1 MVTYLFVGKLGLGT
15 SAGKEYV
22 AVVLPE
28 ELVENYEHVFRAL
41 KHASKRGDSLE
52 APLAQARI
60 YIGRLFNE
68 DGEVVMEVNS
78 VVTVDVKYCPTFH
91 PMTPFPGYCIDL
103 TGVARKLEL
112 PLKYY
117 LEILLFTLIVKMGSL
132 EQREYLVYPYEFRYN
147 LNGVPDKIR
156 VFVESYASSLKKVAG
171 SVELSIILAKIG
183 LEGLSADLVEGLK
196 RFYSGDYE
204 GSIKF
209 FRKVVEGLRNH
220 VREKPVFGSKRDE
233 LLHDYLSKAFQLIS
247 NFGEHANTRGSVYE
261 AEFSMEVCL
270 SAVKYLSRYLLP
282 NPPGETSGG
291 MPGSQHATP
300 GNK

>member
-1 MVTYLFVGKLGLGT
+1 MVTYLFVGKLGLGI

-22 AVVLPE
+22 VVVLPE
-28 ELVENYEHVFRAL
+28 ELVENYEHVFKAL
-41 KHASKRGDSLE
+41 TQASKKGDSLE
-52 APLAQARI
+52 APLAQARV

-68 DGEVVMEVNS
+68 DGEVVMEINS
-78 VVTVDVKYCPTFH
+78 VDTVDVKYCPPFSPT
-91 PMTPFPGYCIDL
+91 TLFPGYCIDL

-132 EQREYLVYPYEFRYN
+132 VQREYLVYPYEFRYN
-147 LNGVPDKIR
+147 LHGVPDKIR
-156 VFVESYASSLKKVAG
+156 VFVESYAPSLKKAAG

-183 LEGLSADLVEGLK
+183 LESLSADLVDGLK

-204 GSIKF
+204 VSIKF
-209 FRKVVEGLRNH
+209 FRKVIEGLRNH
-220 VREKPVFGSKRDE
+220 VRESMFWSKRDE
-233 LLHDYLSKAFQLIS
+233 LLHDYLSKTFQLIS
-247 NFGEHANTRGSVYE
+247 NFGEHASTRASVYE
-261 AEFSMEVCL
+261 AESSMEVCL
-270 SAVKYLSRYLLP
+270 SGVKYLSRYLLP
-282 NPPGETSGG
+282 DLPGETSGG

>member
-1 MVTYLFVGKLGLGT
+1 VG
-15 SAGKEYV
+15 
-22 AVVLPE
+22 VVLPE
-28 ELVENYEHVFRAL
+28 ELAENYDHVFLQAL
-41 KHASKRGDSLE
+41 KHAPKKGDPLE
-52 APLAQARI
+52 VPLAQARV

-68 DGEVVMEVNS
+68 DGEVVKEVNS
-78 VVTVDVKYCPTFH
+78 VVTVDVKDCSTFH
-91 PMTPFPGYCIDL
+91 PKTLTFFPGYCIDL
-103 TGVARKLEL
+103 TGLARKLEL

-117 LEILLFTLIVKMGSL
+117 LEILLFTLIVKTGSP

-156 VFVESYASSLKKVAG
+156 VFVESYAPSLKKAAG
-171 SVELSIILAKIG
+171 SVELSVILAKIG
-183 LEGLSADLVEGLK
+183 LEGLSGDLVEGLK

-209 FRKVVEGLRNH
+209 FRKVVEGLRNY
-220 VREKPVFGSKRDE
+220 VREKPVFGSKRDK

-270 SAVKYLSRYLLP
+270 SAVKFLSRYLLP

>member
-1 MVTYLFVGKLGLGT
+1 VVTYLFVVKLALGV
-15 SAGKEYV
+15 SAAKEYV

-28 ELVENYEHVFRAL
+28 EVAENYDHVFFQAL
-41 KHASKRGDSLE
+41 IHASTKGDSLE
-52 APLAQARI
+52 VPLVQARV

-78 VVTVDVKYCPTFH
+78 VATVDVKYCPSLSSPTLF
-91 PMTPFPGYCIDL
+91 TKYCIDL

-112 PLKYY
+112 PPKYY

-132 EQREYLVYPYEFRYN
+132 GQREYLVYPYEFRYN
-147 LNGVPDKIR
+147 LNGVPNKIR
-156 VFVESYASSLKKVAG
+156 VFVESFAPSLKKVAG
-171 SVELSIILAKIG
+171 SVELLIILTKIG

-204 GSIKF
+204 GFIKF

-220 VREKPVFGSKRDE
+220 VREKPVVGSKKDE

-247 NFGEHANTRGSVYE
+247 NFGEHANTHGSVYE

-270 SAVKYLSRYLLP
+270 STVKYIARYLLSGS
-282 NPPGETSGG
+282 PGVASGRV
-291 MPGSQHATP
+291 P
-300 GNK
+300 